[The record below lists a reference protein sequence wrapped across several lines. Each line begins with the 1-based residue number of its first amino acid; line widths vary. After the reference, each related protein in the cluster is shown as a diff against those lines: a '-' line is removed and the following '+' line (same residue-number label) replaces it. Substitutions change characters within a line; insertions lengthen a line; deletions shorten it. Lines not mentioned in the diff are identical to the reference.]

1 MTVVFEGDEL
11 AAIKKEADA
20 LRSAF
25 PAYYIVDNG
34 PVSVSANAKINEV
47 KGAARF
53 RDLERALDLGNAFV
67 ICICSKNFLGVE
79 IERQCKAAYRN
90 LLCVENDMH
99 MHVKI
104 VNAVKAFKAPL
115 LHVHQNIVQDILTD
129 RDMDNVS
136 LYEGL
141 KEDKKKRFNILLV
154 ELLRNDKVYREDLT
168 ITKNKRDSHTDFL
181 VSCYGKTYDE
191 ILLICESI
199 KRYIVRELSNKSY
212 IIYLNAIL
220 LKEKS

>member
-11 AAIKKEADA
+11 AAIKKESDA

-25 PAYYIVDNG
+25 PAYYIVSNG
-34 PVSVSANAKINEV
+34 PVSVSTSAKINEV

-53 RDLERALDLGNAFV
+53 RDFERALDLGNALV

-79 IERQCKAAYRN
+79 TERQCKATYRN

-115 LHVHQNIVQDILTD
+115 LHMHQNIVQDILTD

-141 KEDKKKRFNILLV
+141 EEDKKKRFDILLV

-168 ITKNKRDSHTDFL
+168 ITKSKRDSHTDFL

-191 ILLICESI
+191 ILLICEAC

-212 IIYLNAIL
+212 TIYLNAIL